1 MLPWSLAAGAL
12 ALLMLAPFVA
22 LVVTAWPG
30 TAEHWTHLVTYVL
43 PPAAVD
49 TTILLTGVAVVAGTL
64 GTTLAWLVTAYDFPG
79 RRLLS
84 GALLLPLAMPTY
96 IVAYAYLDLLHP
108 VGPIQDAIRTLF
120 GYDTPRDFRL
130 PDVRSM
136 PGCILLL
143 GFVLYPYVY
152 LPTRAMF
159 LLQAANLLDT
169 ARTLGANRVQAFVR
183 VALPLARPAVAVGLS
198 LALMEALNDIGASE
212 FLGVRTLTVAIY
224 TTWVTR
230 SDLAGAAQIALAM
243 LGVVVALAA
252 LERWARRRRRYAND
266 AQQPRPLVADR
277 LGRTAGTIAL
287 AACVLPV
294 AVGFLAPTIYLAGA
308 AIERVQFAGVP
319 EVILREARNTV
330 VLSLIATAI
339 AVAAGVAIAYAAR
352 LARGRLATVMTSV
365 ASLGYA
371 TPGTVVA
378 LGLLPVVTGIDA
390 LVGRT
395 SAALFGVTT
404 GLLVLGSGAALV
416 YAYLVRFLAIPTGGT
431 DAALGRIATSVDE
444 AAATLGQGPTR
455 RLWLIHLPIVRPAVV
470 TATLLV
476 FVDCMKELPAT
487 LLLRPLGFETLAT
500 HLYGEAARGTYEDG
514 AIAALVIV
522 FVGLGP
528 VWLLARLGQT
538 AHPEPDWLE
547 GSDRPAEDP
556 QPLSA
561 GRGPG

>member
-1 MLPWSLAAGAL
+1 MRQLTVRWSLVAGAI
-12 ALLMLAPFVA
+12 ALLMLAPFAA

-30 TAEHWTHLVTYVL
+30 SVDHWTLLVTYVL
-43 PPAAVD
+43 PPAVID
-49 TTILLTGVAVVAGTL
+49 TAILLGGVAVVAGTI

-79 RRLLS
+79 RRFLS

-108 VGPIQDAIRTLF
+108 VGAVQEVIRAML
-120 GYDTPRDFRL
+120 GYETPREFRL

-143 GFVLYPYVY
+143 GLVLYPYVY

-169 ARTLGANRVQAFVR
+169 ARTLGASRTRTFLR

-212 FLGVRTLTVAIY
+212 FLGVRTLTVSIY

-243 LGVVVALAA
+243 LLVVVALGA
-252 LERWARRRRRYAND
+252 LERWARRQRRYAND
-266 AQQPRPLVADR
+266 AQQPRPLTAHRLRGTVA
-277 LGRTAGTIAL
+277 AMAL
-287 AACVLPV
+287 VACALPV
-294 AVGFLAPTIYLAGA
+294 VVGFLAPTTYLVA
-308 AIERVQFAGVP
+308 AALERVQFAGVP
-319 EVILREARNTV
+319 DTILRSLGNTV
-330 VLSLIATAI
+330 VLSLFATAS
-339 AVAAGVAIAYAAR
+339 AVTAGVAIAYAAR
-352 LARGRLATVMTSV
+352 LVRGRIAAAMTAV

-378 LGLLPVVTGIDA
+378 LGLLPVVTGFDA
-390 LVGRT
+390 IVSDT
-395 SAALFGVTT
+395 SRALTGATT
-404 GLLVLGSGAALV
+404 GMVVLGSGAALV

-431 DAALGRIATSVDE
+431 DAALSRIATSVDE
-444 AAATLGQGPTR
+444 AAATLGQGATR
-455 RLWLIHLPIVRPAVV
+455 RLWLIHLPIIRPAIT
-470 TATLLV
+470 TAALLV

-500 HLYGEAARGTYEDG
+500 HLYGEASRGTYEDG
-514 AIAALVIV
+514 AIAALLIV
-522 FVGLGP
+522 CVGLGP

-547 GSDRPAEDP
+547 GSDRP
-556 QPLSA
+556 SS
-561 GRGPG
+561 